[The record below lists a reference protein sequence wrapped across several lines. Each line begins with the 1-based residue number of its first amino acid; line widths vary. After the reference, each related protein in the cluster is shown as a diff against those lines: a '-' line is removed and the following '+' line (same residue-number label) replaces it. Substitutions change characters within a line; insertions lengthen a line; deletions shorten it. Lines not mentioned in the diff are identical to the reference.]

1 MAEISVSQMTADGL
15 ERRTGELGA
24 LLHAC
29 VSAGASVNFIW
40 PFSEGEATAF
50 WERKVLPAVRS
61 SIRTLWIAERGG
73 RIVGTVQL
81 DVDTPPNQPHRA
93 EVTKLL
99 VHPDARRLGIARR
112 LMAALED
119 YARGLGRTLI
129 TLDTRTGD
137 FAEPLYTSLGYLT
150 VGTIPGYCVDPAGT
164 RLDATTLMYK
174 NLKAPSATP
183 GPL

>member
-1 MAEISVSQMTADGL
+1 MTEISVSTLTADGL
-15 ERRTGELGA
+15 ERRTGELGV
-24 LLHAC
+24 LLHVC
-29 VSAGASVNFIW
+29 VSAGASVNFVL
-40 PFSEGEATAF
+40 PFPEGEAAAF
-50 WERKVLPAVRS
+50 WVRKVLRAVRS
-61 SIRTLWIAERGG
+61 GTRTLWIAERDGH
-73 RIVGTVQL
+73 IVGTVQL

-99 VHPDARRLGIARR
+99 VHPDARRQGIARR
-112 LMAALED
+112 LMAELEEH
-119 YARGLGRTLI
+119 ARGLGRSLI

-137 FAEPLYTSLGYLT
+137 FAEPLYASLGYLT

-174 NLKAPSATP
+174 TLQAPSATP